1 MIEDIVSL
9 IKIKEILLRFWFF
22 LNFFS
27 LDLSTIEFH
36 FDLIGKYSFVFL
48 YNRGFVVNMT
58 ITICNDTTLSKVLK
72 CPGIGT
78 FLHEQKLLM
87 IPFIEIG
94 WFHKRVNDT
103 ILSVLAS
110 TINTQ
115 VNTQMNRRP
124 FGIFLF
130 TINTYLNYFS
140 YCTLLSFWCLIA
152 ANVWSRTVSSTI
164 YDITLIH
171 TYYPFFVILSSY
183 LYWLIFFMSFC
194 LVLNNF

>member
-1 MIEDIVSL
+1 M
-9 IKIKEILLRFWFF
+9 LRFWFF

-27 LDLSTIEFH
+27 LDLPTIEFH
-36 FDLIGKYSFVFL
+36 FDLISKYSFVFL
-48 YNRGFVVNMT
+48 YNRRFVVNMT
-58 ITICNDTTLSKVLK
+58 ITICNDTTLSKVLE
-72 CPGIGT
+72 CPSIGPL
-78 FLHEQKLLM
+78 LHEQKLLM

-94 WFHKRVNDT
+94 RFHKRVNDS
-103 ILSVLAS
+103 ILSVLAC

-115 VNTQMNRRP
+115 VNTQMNRCP

-130 TINTYLNYFS
+130 AINTDLNYLS

-171 TYYPFFVILSSY
+171 TYYPFFVILSFY
-183 LYWLIFFMSFC
+183 FYWLIFFNEF
-194 LVLNNF
+194 LFV